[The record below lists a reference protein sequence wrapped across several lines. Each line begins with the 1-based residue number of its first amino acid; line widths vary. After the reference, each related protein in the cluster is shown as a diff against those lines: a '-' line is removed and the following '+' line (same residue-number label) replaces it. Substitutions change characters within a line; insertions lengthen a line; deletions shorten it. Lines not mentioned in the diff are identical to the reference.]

1 MLVVMNDEIHGA
13 HSLTKMSDGSR
24 LRSCHRSAASWASFT
39 TGRWTTTTIRR
50 GNTPSRQF
58 DVSKVTKL
66 PRGCGVSAGHVTR
79 PDYVGRCERR
89 QGIVIAGWV
98 TAT

>member
-1 MLVVMNDEIHGA
+1 
-13 HSLTKMSDGSR
+13 
-24 LRSCHRSAASWASFT
+24 
-39 TGRWTTTTIRR
+39 
-50 GNTPSRQF
+50 
-58 DVSKVTKL
+58 VSKVTKL